1 MKNKIRLLTG
11 LIVAQLAV
19 PALAAPGFM
28 TDWIQGKQVRWQF
41 SPMTY
46 HYSEDSEHKRVVMV
60 GLERENA
67 DRSLDGA
74 ALFTNSFGQPTVYFY
89 PWGRVY
95 KSIAGIDSLSIK
107 WTAGLL
113 YGYRD
118 PFENKVPLNFR
129 GFSLA
134 LIPAVAYEFKPD
146 WQLQVNI
153 LGTAG
158 LMFSLSTRFN

>member
-1 MKNKIRLLTG
+1 MKKIGRLFTA
-11 LIVAQLAV
+11 LIVAQLAN
-19 PALAAPGFM
+19 PASAAPGFM

-41 SPMTY
+41 SPLTY
-46 HYSEDSEHKRVVMV
+46 HYSEDPEHKRVVMV
-60 GLERENA
+60 GLERENP

-74 ALFTNSFGQPTVYFY
+74 AFFTNSFGQPTVYLY

-95 KSIAGIDSLSIK
+95 KSIAGIDRLSMK
-107 WTAGLL
+107 WTAGVL

-118 PFENKVPLNFR
+118 PYENKVPLNFR

-146 WQLQVNI
+146 WQAQVNI

-158 LMFSLSTRFN
+158 LMFSVSTRFN